1 MIEFVFHTLLFERLV
16 SQYRMICSG
25 SFRSLNKGPI
35 IYGNSRT
42 PSVNTGGFIINLE
55 NLKLK
60 IEYDSES
67 DHIAEEFY
75 GPCLANCTKYWRS
88 SGFFSSSLFDVVG
101 SYLKDFLD
109 NGGIMRLITNIE
121 FNKIDFEAINKATN
135 SEKIVEGKIQQII
148 EEEFTPPLNK
158 GSMIMT
164 KLLQLG
170 RLEIKIVAKPEGQRG
185 IFHEKTS
192 IFFNEDYKIAT
203 QGSMNDG
210 EYALDLNAES
220 FAVYRME
227 FGGVAEKRINKIYN
241 RFNEYWAGGHG
252 RYSTFSWPDALT
264 KNLIKIRE
272 QTESGSYLGS
282 IISKKKFTGDPR
294 FDEHQNKAINLFLEP
309 LGPTKS
315 EQPMPAD
322 GKGILCMATGTGK
335 TWTAIKLIDRMLD
348 ENKID
353 QVIITT
359 RITDVCEQWAE
370 ELEEIG
376 TYAIYRQYGKEYGD
390 RELMNFY
397 WDDEP
402 KSFLITAVHGFVRYL
417 TEVID
422 DDTDLSRTLLIV
434 DECHN
439 FRGEGH
445 REKMDGKYDL
455 FRYKL
460 GLSATPDSKYSEEA
474 NEFLY
479 KSLANTGITKPYFI
493 FGLEDAIKEKILCP
507 FEYIP
512 LEYKFTN
519 EEKKKHSK
527 LINKLRGIKKH
538 QPYEKGMIDH
548 YYREI
553 SKCYKLAENKP
564 SKFEDLIIKSGG
576 KESKYLKR
584 CIIYCE
590 EKKYINEHVVPVISK
605 FSDSWKIYVG
615 NEKAAHLE
623 RFRNG
628 EIEILIACEKLNEGV
643 NIPSINCIVMFSFS
657 GSDESLVVTQRIGRA
672 LRIVKGN
679 PSKIA
684 NVIDFIR
691 SPSKPGSSE
700 SKRKEWLEKLAAIRP

>member
-1 MIEFVFHTLLFERLV
+1 MQRNNRQEG
-16 SQYRMICSG
+16 YKM
-25 SFRSLNKGPI
+25 SLA
-35 IYGNSRT
+35 R
-42 PSVNTGGFIINLE
+42 
-55 NLKLK
+55 LKLD
-60 IEYDSES
+60 IEYDSETH
-67 DHIAEEFY
+67 DIADKFY
-75 GPCLANCTKYWRS
+75 GPCLANCNEYWRS
-88 SGFFSSSLFDVVG
+88 SGYFSSTLFDVVG
-101 SYLKDFLD
+101 NYLKDFLD
-109 NGGIMRLITNIE
+109 NGGKMRLITNIE
-121 FNKIDFEAINKATN
+121 FSKIDFEAINDAVN
-135 SEKIVEGKIQQII
+135 SEEIIEEKIQQII

-170 RLEIKIVAKPEGQRG
+170 RLEIKIAAKPKGMRG

-192 IFFNEDYKIAT
+192 IFFDEDYKIAT

-210 EYALDLNAES
+210 EYALELNAES
-220 FAVYRME
+220 FAVYRKE
-227 FGGVAEKRINKIYN
+227 FGGVAEKRIDKIYD
-241 RFNEYWAGGHG
+241 RFEKYWAGGHG
-252 RYSTFSWPDALT
+252 KYSTYSWPEAAT

-272 QTESGSYLGS
+272 QTESGSYSGS
-282 IISKKKFTGDPR
+282 TLSKKKLTGDPR

-309 LGPTKS
+309 LDPTKS

-359 RITDVCEQWAE
+359 KITDVCEQWAE

-376 TYAIYRQYGKEYGD
+376 TYQIYRQYGKEYGD
-390 RELMNFY
+390 SELTDFY
-397 WDDEP
+397 WDDDE
-402 KSFLITAVHGFVRYL
+402 KSFLITALHGFVRYM
-417 TEVID
+417 TDFID

-455 FRYKL
+455 FKYKL

-493 FGLEDAIKEKILCP
+493 FGLEDAIKKKILCP

-512 LEYKFTN
+512 LEYTFTN
-519 EEKKKHSK
+519 KEKKKYSE
-527 LINKLRGIKKH
+527 LVNSLRGINKH
-538 QPYEKGMIDH
+538 QPNNTGLIGH
-548 YYREI
+548 YYQKI

-564 SKFEDLIIKSGG
+564 PSFEDLIIKSGS

-590 EKKYINEHVVPVISK
+590 EKKYIDEHVVPVISK
-605 FSDSWKIYVG
+605 YSDSWKIYVG

-623 RFRNG
+623 RFRSG

-672 LRIVKGN
+672 LRVVKED
-679 PSKIA
+679 PDKIA

-691 SPSKPGSSE
+691 SPTNPDSSE
-700 SKRKEWLEKLAAIRP
+700 SRRKEWLENLAAIRP